1 MFGNLGG
8 GVFAINSKMLAV
20 VSSLGLGIPAPQHN
34 NHQQTAPPPGKH
46 VLQPAAKGAAK
57 SAPKPRPPTKHEE
70 STAERARDLKDS
82 LKRTASSRHHMLPH
96 GANGQRDSKVDSS
109 PTCVAMDNYWNAQY
123 TVSVSTGNPPQKLQV
138 VPDTGSFALVLD
150 SSLCD
155 SAGCTAHHQFTPAK
169 SHTYLNGTEPDFDIE
184 YGQGGVLVHPAR
196 DSVALGDAKKDNI
209 SLLLMVRESL
219 EYFDEAAFE
228 GVMGLGHNS
237 YAETGGEALLTE
249 YGVDTFGICLGQADG
264 AKGRLDLSQE
274 IPQLKGKYHSSLKVV
289 GRVHWGVSLSGITV
303 RGEKLEADESRM
315 MSYGPDEPLNKEEA
329 KLEQPRDAKATGAK
343 LGGAKAGAKVGA
355 AAALSARQRKS
366 SHVCGSGGCGA
377 ILDSGTSLLTVPEA
391 TLDAIYDA
399 IGLEE
404 LFSLSEQKQC
414 KGELYDAL
422 PEISFDLDGTSITLQ
437 PADYMASMEVD
448 NPAGFHAELIDRKNG
463 ARGPAKPAA
472 PFSFKARSAAKP
484 SGDEGAYAV
493 RCIPLFGSLDSMTDH
508 GPLYILGMPLFRA
521 FAAKFDRHKKT
532 ISLAKVEQ
540 RNTCAGCPGGGSLA
554 AHHQQSNLASEPP
567 REPVRVS
574 ASKLRL
580 PWWAV
585 DPDLRPSKSGAASG
599 KRVGLVQNEKKEP
612 WVITL

>member
-1 MFGNLGG
+1 
-8 GVFAINSKMLAV
+8 MLA
-20 VSSLGLGIPAPQHN
+20 LGSAFGLAIPTPHHN
-34 NHQQTAPPPGKH
+34 DHQQTTPPAQDKR
-46 VLQPAAKGAAK
+46 VLQPAATGAAK
-57 SAPKPRPPTKHEE
+57 GVPKPRQPTKHEE
-70 STAERARDLKDS
+70 STAQRAKDIKDS
-82 LKRTASSRHHMLPH
+82 LKRTASSRHHMMPH
-96 GANGQRDSKVDSS
+96 GSNGKRESETDSS
-109 PTCVAMDNYWNAQY
+109 PTCVSMDNYWNAQY
-123 TVSVSTGNPPQKLQV
+123 TVSVSIGNPPQKIQV

-155 SAGCTAHHQFTPAK
+155 SVGCQAHHQFTPAH
-169 SHTYLNGTEPDFDIE
+169 SHTYLNGTEADFDIE

-196 DSVALGDAKKDNI
+196 DSVALGDAKKNNI
-209 SLLLMVRESL
+209 SLLLMVRETL

-228 GVMGLGHNS
+228 GVMGLGHNK

-249 YGVDTFGICLGQADG
+249 YGVDTFGVCLGQADG
-264 AKGRLDLSQE
+264 SKGRLDLSQE
-274 IPQLKGKYHSSLKVV
+274 IPQLKGKYHDSLKVV

-303 RGEKLEADESRM
+303 RGEKLKADESRM
-315 MSYGPDEPLNKEEA
+315 MSFGPDEPLNKAEA
-329 KLEQPRDAKATGAK
+329 KLDEEQPARVVADADADADAKTYSPWSLAS
-343 LGGAKAGAKVGA
+343 KA
-355 AAALSARQRKS
+355 SNHS
-366 SHVCGSGGCGA
+366 SVCGSGGCGA

-399 IGLEE
+399 IGLED
-404 LFSLSEQKQC
+404 LFSLSESKAC
-414 KGELYDAL
+414 KGALYEAL
-422 PEISFDLDGTSITLQ
+422 PEISFSLDGTPVTLH

-448 NPAGFHAELIDRKNG
+448 NPAESLHSFHAELISKKGGIG
-463 ARGPAKPAA
+463 AIKPAA

-484 SGDEGAYAV
+484 SDGEGEYAV

-521 FAAKFDRHKKT
+521 FAAKFDRHKRT

-554 AHHQQSNLASEPP
+554 AHHQQSNLASTSKKAEPP

-585 DPDLRPSKSGAASG
+585 DPNLRPQGKGGVASG
-599 KRVGLVQNEKKEP
+599 KRVGLVQNEKKAP
-612 WVITL
+612 WMITL